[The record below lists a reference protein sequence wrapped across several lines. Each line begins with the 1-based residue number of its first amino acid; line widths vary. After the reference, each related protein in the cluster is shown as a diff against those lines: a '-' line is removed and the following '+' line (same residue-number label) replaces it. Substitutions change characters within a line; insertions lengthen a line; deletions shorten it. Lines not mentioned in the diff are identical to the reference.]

1 MHLEPMQ
8 LETVRV
14 DGDGPVRHLVLNR
27 PQVHNAVNPQ
37 LVADVHQALLAI
49 DHDSSIRVV
58 IVRGEGKSLCSGAD
72 LKSPR
77 ASSLDAMLGSKNG
90 ARMYDTLLNL
100 NAVTIIACHGYMI
113 GGGAVLPAA
122 CDFRIGAPSISL
134 TLNEVSIG
142 FNLTW
147 HSIPA
152 LVNLVGPHKAKEMLI
167 LGRTYG
173 MEQLDA
179 MGFFTETVGDETEL
193 VPACERLAAEVVRQ
207 PPVPVTVSKA
217 SINAQAMPLGKA
229 IQHLDH
235 VTAGYMGKSESSKTA
250 RLTYFSDEPR
260 VFGDD

>member
-1 MHLEPMQ
+1 MQ

-14 DGDGPVRHLVLNR
+14 DGEGPVRHLVLDR

-49 DHDSSIRVV
+49 DGDSSIRVV
-58 IVRGEGKSLCSGAD
+58 IFRGDGPSFCSGAD

-77 ASSLDAMLGSKNG
+77 VSSLDAMLGSKHG
-90 ARMYDTLLNL
+90 ARMYDTLLTL
-100 NAVTIIACHGYMI
+100 NAITIAACHGYMI

-122 CDFRIGAPSISL
+122 CDFRVGAPSISL
-134 TLNEVSIG
+134 TVNEVSIG

-147 HSIPA
+147 HSLPA
-152 LVNLVGPHKAKEMLI
+152 LVNLVGPHRAKEMLI

-173 MEQLDA
+173 MEQLDR
-179 MGFFTETVGDETEL
+179 MGFFTETVADDADL
-193 VPACERLAAEVVRQ
+193 VSAAERLAAEVVRQ
-207 PPVPVTVSKA
+207 PPVPTTVTKA

-235 VTAGYMGKSESSKTA
+235 VTAGYMGKSDSSRTA
-250 RLTYFSDEPR
+250 RLTYFSDDPR
-260 VFGDD
+260 VWSED

>member
-1 MHLEPMQ
+1 
-8 LETVRV
+8 
-14 DGDGPVRHLVLNR
+14 VLNR

-37 LVADVHQALLAI
+37 LVEDVHRALLAI
-49 DHDSSIRVV
+49 DGDPSIRVV
-58 IVRGEGKSLCSGAD
+58 IVRGDGPSLCSGAD

-77 ASSLDAMLGSKNG
+77 ASSLEAMLGSKHG

-173 MEQLDA
+173 LAQLDA
-179 MGFFTETVGDETEL
+179 MGFFTETVDDEAEL
-193 VPACERLAAEVVRQ
+193 VPACLRLAAEVVRQ

-217 SINAQAMPLGKA
+217 SINAQAMPLGRA

-235 VTAGYMGKSESSKTA
+235 VAAGYMGKSDSSRTA
-250 RLTYFSDEPR
+250 RRTYFSDEPR
-260 VFGDD
+260 VWSQD